1 MGDEATV
8 VLLSEVPRPADA
20 DAERAWHDLVAM
32 LEAILERVKSGDVV
46 AVAMAYA
53 RRDGG
58 NGNVW
63 HCHNGNRRGTL
74 YEALDGL
81 KWRMVSAS
89 WGDL

>member
-1 MGDEATV
+1 MSEEAKV
-8 VLLSEVPRPADA
+8 VVLSEVPRPKDVE
-20 DAERAWHDLVAM
+20 AEQSGRDLVAM
-32 LEAILERVKSGDVV
+32 IEKLLERAKSGEVV

-53 RRDGG
+53 LCDGAG
-58 NGNVW
+58 NAW
-63 HCHNGNRRGTL
+63 HCHNGEHRGML